1 MKLSFSINGSV
12 RESEQPAERM
22 VVDILAEELDIVT
35 CRRGCVTGACGRC
48 MILLDGMPMH
58 ACLVP
63 AFRISGRRIRTV
75 EGLLEEEDYRD
86 IERSLSRAA
95 IYPPPSWGGALV
107 LAIYSLLQRDQSPD
121 DATIESVVRSISA
134 RGVPYAGV
142 VRAVRWAAE
151 LKRRRMQRAH

>member
-1 MKLSFSINGSV
+1 MKLSFTINGSM
-12 RESEQPAERM
+12 RESEQAPERM

-48 MILLDGMPMH
+48 MILLDELPLH
-58 ACLVP
+58 SCLVP
-63 AFRISGRRIRTV
+63 AFRINGHRLRTV
-75 EGLLEEEDYRD
+75 EGLVEDEDYRD
-86 IERSLSRAA
+86 TERSLSRAA

-107 LAIYSLLQRDQSPD
+107 LAIYSLLQRDSDPD
-121 DATIESVVRSISA
+121 DAAIESVVRSVSA

-151 LKRRRMQRAH
+151 LRRRRLQRGI

>member
-1 MKLSFSINGSV
+1 MKLSFTINGSV

-63 AFRISGRRIRTV
+63 AFRINGRSIRTV

-121 DATIESVVRSISA
+121 EAAIESVVRSISA